1 MIIKEEVQNV
11 DELFSS
17 GKQYKIPIY
26 QRHYIWNENNWEKL
40 WTDITNMPTNGL
52 FTGIIVTREYE
63 DIRGKY
69 DVIDGQQRLT
79 TCQIILCVI
88 RDICVRQSSYYTG
101 PPSQEEYIILVTN
114 ANADSDERY
123 KLLLKDGPDQDAF
136 RSLVNSGAVGDEHPI
151 HKAYKYFE
159 ERIANYTI
167 QQLEVLY
174 DNITR
179 GINVAQIELEP
190 GQGDVSEKVFASLN
204 ATGRMLNEFD
214 YLRNDLF
221 LRAGSRGSQFYNS
234 TSHWHRSFEDDKA
247 SDLDVF
253 LRDFLKAN
261 LGPRCFKDNI
271 KPFDLY
277 QENLKKQDTEIEREF
292 TQLSDFARFYSEMN
306 NSSSDIGR
314 RMQFYKDL
322 GLPRLD
328 SFILFARQKLVY
340 STSDDLLRVCNILES
355 YIMRRMLCFSDWK
368 PCYATIND
376 FFDRMRLIASDFDI
390 NDLGRALVSTC
401 PTDLE
406 VEKHLNGAGYKDK
419 QLILYVLYRIEA
431 ENGRGAT
438 EFNSF
443 ELLRIKDGLAP
454 HLEKS
459 IGNITLQK
467 SDPPLDWPR
476 LPFSDKKSALKTSVA
491 QGLFLTEKI
500 CTFNDWTEMEIKKM
514 EECLLKHFIEI
525 WPEC

>member
-26 QRHYIWNENNWEKL
+26 QRHYVWNENNWEKL

-63 DIRGKY
+63 NIVGKY

-88 RDICVRQSSYYTG
+88 RDICARKSSYYTG
-101 PPSQEEYIILVTN
+101 PPSQEEYIILVMN
-114 ANADSDERY
+114 ANHDSDERY

-136 RSLVNSGAVGDEHPI
+136 RALVNKGVVGDEHPI

-159 ERIANYTI
+159 ERIANYSI
-167 QQLEVLY
+167 NQLEILY

-221 LRAGSRGSQFYNS
+221 LRAGSRGAQFYNS
-234 TSHWHRSFEDDKA
+234 VSHWHPSFEDDNI
-247 SDLDVF
+247 SGLDMF

-261 LGPRCFKDNI
+261 LGPNCFKDNI

-277 QENLKKQDTEIEREF
+277 EENLKKPDTEIEREF

-306 NSSSDIGR
+306 NSSSNIGR
-314 RMQFYKDL
+314 RIQFYKDL
-322 GLPRLD
+322 SLPRLD
-328 SFILFARQKLVY
+328 SFILFARQKLADY
-340 STSDDLLRVCNILES
+340 TPDNLLRVCNILES

-376 FFDRMRLIASDFDI
+376 FFDRMRLSGNTFNIDDLKQALAS
-390 NDLGRALVSTC
+390 TH

-419 QLILYVLYRIEA
+419 QLILYILYRIEA
-431 ENGRGAT
+431 NNGRGT
-438 EFNSF
+438 KQLNSF
-443 ELLRIKDGLAP
+443 KLLRMKDGLDP
-454 HLEKS
+454 HLES

-467 SDPPLDWPR
+467 SDAPLDWPR
-476 LPFSDKKSALKTSVA
+476 LSFDDKKSALKTSVA
-491 QGLFLTEKI
+491 SELCLTEKI
-500 CTFNDWTEMEIKKM
+500 CTFNDWTAIEIKEMEGY
-514 EECLLKHFIEI
+514 LLKQFIEI
-525 WPEC
+525 WPEY